1 MLTVDFHTHSIASV
15 HGLNTIEELLRQAD
29 KNGLAG
35 VAITDH
41 SPGFDNSVWLS
52 QNRIGD
58 SCWEENLK
66 GPDVPYFISLLSRYE
81 PPSDIRV
88 RLFKGIE
95 CNILSDN
102 SRATDVPVFISDRF
116 DVVIASVHPIPPIF
130 VVENSVQVTEK
141 MIKAMD
147 DPIDIIGHPFHKR
160 YSPLMEPLM
169 DAAVEKN
176 IVLEVNNSSL
186 QLGKA
191 DREQVQQMLEMAA
204 QKKCRIA
211 LSSDAHMSNELGRD
225 DEINLILDQMEFP
238 EELIVN
244 HSEASALDFVV
255 QRKKIRA
262 EIKNRLQQGG

>member
-35 VAITDH
+35 LAITDH
-41 SPGFDNSVWLS
+41 SPGIDNTVWLS
-52 QNRIGD
+52 QNRTGD
-58 SCWEENLK
+58 FCWEENIK
-66 GPDVPYFISLLSRYE
+66 GPDVPYFMNLLSRYE
-81 PPSDIRV
+81 PPADIRV

-95 CNILSDN
+95 CNIHSSGD
-102 SRATDVPVFISDRF
+102 RPTDVPVFISDLF

-130 VVENSVQVTEK
+130 VVENSLQVTEK
-141 MIKAMD
+141 MIRAMD

-176 IVLEVNNSSL
+176 IALEVNNSSL

-191 DREQVQQMLEMAA
+191 DRVQIRQMLEMAA
-204 QKKCRIA
+204 QKKCQIA
-211 LSSDAHMSNELGRD
+211 ISSDAHMTNELGGD
-225 DEINLILDQMEFP
+225 EEINLILDQIEFP
-238 EELIVN
+238 QELIVN
-244 HSEASALDFVV
+244 HSEVSALEFVS
-255 QRKKIRA
+255 QRKKVRA
-262 EIKNRLQQGG
+262 AIKARLLKGN

>member
-1 MLTVDFHTHSIASV
+1 MLTVDLHTHSIASV

-35 VAITDH
+35 IAITDH
-41 SPGFDNSVWLS
+41 SPGIDNSMWLS
-52 QNRIGD
+52 QNRTGE
-58 SCWEENLK
+58 SCWEENIK
-66 GPDVPYFISLLSRYE
+66 GPDVPYFMTLLSRYE

-95 CNILSDN
+95 CNIHSDHD
-102 SRATDVPVFISDRF
+102 RATDVPIFISDQF

-130 VVENSVQVTEK
+130 IVENSLQVTEK

-176 IVLEVNNSSL
+176 IVLEVNNSSR

-191 DREQVQQMLEMAA
+191 DREQVQQMLEMAEK
-204 QKKCRIA
+204 KKCRIA
-211 LSSDAHMSNELGRD
+211 LSSDAHMTNELGGD
-225 DEINLILDQMEFP
+225 DEINLILDKMEFP
-238 EELIVN
+238 QELIVN
-244 HSEASALDFVV
+244 HSETSTLDFIE
-255 QRKKIRA
+255 QRKKVRA
-262 EIKNRLQQGG
+262 EIKSRLLQTG

>member
-1 MLTVDFHTHSIASV
+1 MLTVDLHTHSIASV

-35 VAITDH
+35 IAITDH
-41 SPGFDNSVWLS
+41 SPGIDNSVWLS
-52 QNRIGD
+52 QNRTGD
-58 SCWEENLK
+58 SFWEENIK
-66 GPDVPYFISLLSRYE
+66 GPDVPYFLNLLSRYE

-95 CNILSDN
+95 CNILSDHD
-102 SRATDVPVFISDRF
+102 RPTDVPVFISDKF
-116 DVVIASVHPIPPIF
+116 DVVIASVHPFPPIF
-130 VVENSVQVTEK
+130 VVENSLQVTEK

-160 YSPLMEPLM
+160 YCPLMEPLM

-191 DREQVQQMLEMAA
+191 DSVQAQKMLEMAV

-211 LSSDAHMSNELGRD
+211 LSSDAHMTNELGGD
-225 DEINLILDQMEFP
+225 DEINLILDKMEFP

-244 HSEASALDFVV
+244 RSEASTLDFIV
-255 QRKKIRA
+255 QRKKVRA
-262 EIKNRLQQGG
+262 EIKSRLL